1 MTRDQLEHIIRAA
14 AVIAEDDEIMIVGSQ
29 AILGKYPDAPESLR
43 VSVEAD
49 VYPKNHPERA
59 DLIDGSIGELSPFHD
74 TYGYYA
80 QGVGP
85 GTATLPSGWES
96 RLIPIRSPNTRG
108 STGFCIEPHDLVLSK
123 YVPFREKDEHFIRE
137 AISHGLIARALLE
150 ERLPSMPI
158 RVEQHDTI
166 AGRIARQFA
175 SKGSR

>member
-1 MTRDQLEHIIRAA
+1 MTLEQLEHIIRAA
-14 AVIAEDDEIMIVGSQ
+14 AVIADDDEIVIVGSQ
-29 AILGKYPDAPESLR
+29 AILGKHPRAPESLR

-49 VYPKNHPERA
+49 VYPKNHPDRA

-85 GTATLPSGWES
+85 DTASLPSGWES
-96 RLIPIRSPNTRG
+96 RLVPIRSPNTRG
-108 STGFCIEPHDLVLSK
+108 ATGLCIEPHDLVLSK

-137 AISHGLIARALLE
+137 AIEHRLIERAVLE

-158 RVEQHDTI
+158 RPEQRDAI
-166 AGRIARQFA
+166 AARIARHFA
-175 SKGSR
+175 SRAP